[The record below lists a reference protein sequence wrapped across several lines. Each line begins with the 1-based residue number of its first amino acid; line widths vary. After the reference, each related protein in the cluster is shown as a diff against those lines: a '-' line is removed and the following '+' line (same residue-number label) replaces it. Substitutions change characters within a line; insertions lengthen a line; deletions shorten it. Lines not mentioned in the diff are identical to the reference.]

1 MEGGEIMNKTL
12 MAGLA
17 ILVAIVIL
25 GGGYLLLKGNNS
37 STSNQTTQME
47 MTPEQNQTST
57 PAATTAPTA
66 KDQVDIANFAFSP
79 ATITVKVGDSVNWT
93 NKDSIGHSA
102 TADDSSWD
110 TGVLGQGESKS
121 ITFAKAGTYKYHCS
135 VHPNMHGTV
144 VVQAQ

>member
-1 MEGGEIMNKTL
+1 

-17 ILVAIVIL
+17 ILVAIVVL

-37 STSNQTTQME
+37 STSNQTMQTE
-47 MTPEQNQTST
+47 ITPAQNQTSSQT
-57 PAATTAPTA
+57 ATTVPAA
-66 KDQVDIANFAFSP
+66 KNQVNIANFAFSP

-93 NKDSIGHSA
+93 NKDSMGHSA
-102 TADDSSWD
+102 TADDNSWD
-110 TGVLGQGESKS
+110 SGVLAQGESKS
-121 ITFAKAGTYKYHCS
+121 IIFSKAGTFKYHCS